1 MRCLDCP
8 ECKFVN
14 DLNGE
19 IDLYCFKLNK
29 SVTCLESCKT
39 TEKLQKERKIENTYL
54 RNYKNKTIT
63 EIAEMLEMPRDT
75 LYGFVVY
82 RGLPMENVRYKKIKE
97 QGKVC

>member
-1 MRCLDCP
+1 
-8 ECKFVN
+8 FVN

-29 SVTCLESCKT
+29 SVTCFESCKT

-82 RGLPMENVRYKKIKE
+82 RGLPMENVRYKKTKE
-97 QGKVC
+97 